1 MGFQV
6 DEPWHTTRSK
16 DGRLKVLPSPSMP
29 GYASDIDESGAT
41 SYYGFLDENGNWCIM
56 EVTATSVRYAAGT
69 SDYTTNWTGRA
80 LLEYGYF
87 NAVF

>member
-6 DEPWHTTRSK
+6 DEPWHSARSK
-16 DGRLKVLPSPSMP
+16 DGRLKVLPSDLPEYMI
-29 GYASDIDESGAT
+29 SDIDEAGAT
-41 SYYGFLDENGNWCIM
+41 AYYGFLDRGGSWYIM
-56 EVTATSVRYAAGT
+56 QVTATTVRFIAGT
-69 SDYTTNWTGRA
+69 SAYTTNWTGRT